1 MKWCLV
7 GGHRRLAGLVC
18 GLGSWL
24 LAGSVPAADSGA
36 DWTLAVQSDRHLDAL
51 ALDHLGDDAAWS
63 RLHPRPGRNLGYFF
77 DELRLTRHAEGV
89 HWSLLVRQRAV
100 AVVSEGALDLAR
112 SVDAGGDP
120 TGDRRW
126 SVALDYLGFSG
137 VGVEFGR
144 RLDLGGGWQGDAA
157 CQGLQLQRLS
167 ARQAH
172 GEAAYRA
179 ATASYRAALTSRE
192 ADSRL
197 TFPYQA
203 AVAGHG
209 LGLLCRAGLQWQGGA
224 WRVAVEGRDAGVLMW
239 DGLPQ
244 QDAVLS
250 TDQQRIGADGFVIYQ
265 PLVQG
270 RNTQSSGRRMLAPIS
285 TWSVGWSVAAL
296 GRLRAEVVW
305 LPGWGAL
312 PGADWARAFGDW
324 QLGLGWRVHERR
336 AEASVARRGWR
347 LALSSDVRGQTR
359 STGLR
364 LDWRVASP

>member
-1 MKWCLV
+1 MSRHRV
-7 GGHRRLAGLVC
+7 GGPGLLAGLVF
-18 GLGSWL
+18 GLVSCL
-24 LAGSVPAADSGA
+24 LVGSVSAADWA
-36 DWTLAVQSDRHLDAL
+36 LAVQTDRHLDAL
-51 ALDHLGDDAAWS
+51 ALGHLGDDAAWS
-63 RLHPRPGRNLGYFF
+63 RLRPRPGRNLGYFF
-77 DELRLTRHAEGV
+77 DEVRLTRQTEGG

-100 AVVSEGALDLAR
+100 AVVSEGALDLAC
-112 SVDAGGDP
+112 SVDAGEDP
-120 TGDRRW
+120 AGDRRW

-172 GEAAYRA
+172 GEAAYQA
-179 ATASYRAALTSRE
+179 ATASYSAALVSRE
-192 ADSRL
+192 TDSRL
-197 TFPYQA
+197 TFPYQT

-209 LGLLCRAGLQWQGGA
+209 LGLLCRAGVQWQGGP
-224 WRVAVEGRDAGVLMW
+224 WTVAVEGRDAGVLAW

-250 TDQQRIGADGFVIYQ
+250 TDQQRVGADGFVTYQ

-270 RNTQSSGRRMLAPIS
+270 RNTQSPGRRTLAPIS
-285 TWSVGWSVAAL
+285 TWSVGWSGSSL
-296 GRLRAEVVW
+296 GRFRADVVW

-312 PGADWARAFGDW
+312 PGAGWARGFGDW

-336 AEASVARRGWR
+336 AEASVARGGWR
-347 LALSSDVRGQTR
+347 LALSSDGRAQTR
-359 STGLR
+359 STGFR
-364 LDWRVASP
+364 LDWRLASP

>member
-1 MKWCLV
+1 MSRHRV
-7 GGHRRLAGLVC
+7 GGPGSLAGLVF
-18 GLGSWL
+18 GLVSYL
-24 LAGSVPAADSGA
+24 LAGSVSAADWVLS
-36 DWTLAVQSDRHLDAL
+36 VQTDRHLDAL
-51 ALDHLGDDAAWS
+51 ALGHLGDDAAWS
-63 RLHPRPGRNLGYFF
+63 RLQPRPGRNLGYFF
-77 DELRLTRHAEGV
+77 DELRLTRHTDGG
-89 HWSLLVRQRAV
+89 HWSLLARQRAV

-120 TGDRRW
+120 AGDRRW

-172 GEAAYRA
+172 GEAAYQA
-179 ATASYRAALTSRE
+179 ATASYRAELGSRE
-192 ADSRL
+192 SDSRL
-197 TFPYQA
+197 TFPYQS

-209 LGLLCRAGLQWQGGA
+209 LGLLCRAGVQWQGGP
-224 WRVAVEGRDAGVLMW
+224 WTVAVEGRDAGVLSW
-239 DGLPQ
+239 NGLPQ

-250 TDQQRIGADGFVIYQ
+250 TDQQTVGADGFVTYQ

-270 RNTQSSGRRMLAPIS
+270 RNTQSPGRHTLAPIS
-285 TWSVGWSVAAL
+285 IWSVGWAGTSL
-296 GRLRAEVVW
+296 GRFHAEVVW

-312 PGADWARAFGDW
+312 PGAGWARGFGDW

-336 AEASVARRGWR
+336 AEASVARGGWR
-347 LALSSDVRGQTR
+347 LALSSDGRGQTR

-364 LDWRVASP
+364 LDWRLASP